1 MKLNEIFS
9 YMEPDKIKV
18 SQGKYGVSIPDNF
31 TFSDVNVIIGENG
44 SGKTRFLN
52 YIKEM
57 YNLNNENAF
66 NKGGK
71 TSDIIYGYF
80 PALLDRIVS
89 NNQDHT
95 LPNYTLYEYIKENN
109 VTFNDF
115 FKEIEIQGIKFIEN
129 LLICASISEKEK
141 KEKTF
146 TSLAK
151 FFNILTGKQICIK
164 DNNIYIQNGSTDIE
178 LSTKLIEFSPGELM
192 LFYMAIFLTIQKR
205 NSNRIIILDE
215 PELHLHPKALIEF
228 IRFVANKCSYKQLW
242 IATHS
247 LYIISHL
254 QFEDIVYISKGVITP
269 RSSKTY
275 PNILTDLLGKQEE
288 KTLNFFSSLS
298 QWQYCEYLVECFK
311 DPEVIDATDPNDEQV
326 RLFIEYYNNYRDSE
340 HTFKVLDCGGGYGRL
355 GYSLEAA
362 KLDMKNNI
370 QYEIY
375 DQTNY
380 HTNFRTYTNLDSIT
394 EEYNCVI
401 MMNFLHEVDPNT
413 WDDIFNKIYRHMKD
427 DSYLL
432 FIEVANLTKGEMP
445 NKIGHIVLGKE
456 ELEILFTTD
465 DSLSEIKLKENQK
478 SICILIPRECLS
490 YVGKYTILEA
500 IEHLRD
506 RMFKEIKEFRKEN
519 EEKCDDV
526 SFYNGRKYAFL
537 LQQYINAKLFIEK

>member
-9 YMEPDKIKV
+9 YMEPDNIKV

-31 TFSDVNVIIGENG
+31 TFSDVNIIIGENG

-57 YNLNNENAF
+57 YNLNNENAS

-80 PALLDRIVS
+80 PALLDRIVP
-89 NNQDHT
+89 NNQDYS
-95 LPNYTLYEYIKENN
+95 LPIYTLYEYIKENN

-115 FKEIEIQGIKFIEN
+115 FQEIEIQGIKFIEN

-164 DNNIYIQNGSTDIE
+164 DSNIYVQDGSSDIE

-192 LFYMAIFLTIQKR
+192 LFYMAIFLAIQKR
-205 NSNRIIILDE
+205 NNNRIIILDE

-247 LYIISHL
+247 LYIIPHL
-254 QFEDIVYISKGVITP
+254 QFENIVYISKGVITP

-275 PNILTDLLGKQEE
+275 PNILTDLLGNQEE
-288 KTLNFFSSLS
+288 KTLEFFSSMS
-298 QWQYCEYLVECFK
+298 QWQYCEYLAECFEN
-311 DPEVIDATDPNDEQV
+311 PEVIDNADPNDEQV
-326 RLFIEYYNNYRDSE
+326 KLFIECYSMLKKSGFVFRM
-340 HTFKVLDCGGGYGRL
+340 LDCGGGIGRL
-355 GYSLEAA
+355 GHSLKSAQL
-362 KLDMKNNI
+362 LDYIN
-370 QYEIY
+370 YEIY
-375 DQTNY
+375 DKKDYNTGFIFHN
-380 HTNFRTYTNLDSIT
+380 NLRNINEKYDCI
-394 EEYNCVI
+394 V
-401 MMNFLHEVDPNT
+401 MMNFLHEVDPNA
-413 WDDIFNKIYRHMKD
+413 WNDVFAKVYSCMKKKN
-427 DSYLL
+427 SYIL
-432 FIEVANLTKGEMP
+432 FIEVANLIKGEMP
-445 NKIGHIVLGKE
+445 NKFGHLVLGKE
-456 ELEILFTTD
+456 ELEVLFNHE
-465 DSLSEIKLKENQK
+465 LSEIKLKENQK
-478 SICILIPRECLS
+478 SICILIPREYIP
-490 YVGKYTILEA
+490 YVDKHNVLEA
-500 IEHLRD
+500 IKHLQD
-506 RMFKEIKEFRKEN
+506 RMFKEIKKFRKEN
-519 EEKCDDV
+519 EDKCNEV

-537 LQQYINAKLFIEK
+537 LQQYINAKLFIEKYS